1 MIIQIPTCLTNLRV
15 WQFTIRVVKD
25 SIQGAIPSRACG
37 HLEQQYKGLEII
49 IISLL
54 HTIEL
59 HWRVDGSI
67 LYLKKCF
74 EIMNIVE
81 PSSDLDILE
90 ETHPEDSKDEHYEE
104 EKKTNVEKSR
114 KGHHQREQ
122 QSPDTLGSFD
132 QP

>member
-1 MIIQIPTCLTNLRV
+1 MKYKCVHVFKII
-15 WQFTIRVVKD
+15 
-25 SIQGAIPSRACG
+25 SITP
-37 HLEQQYKGLEII
+37 II
-49 IISLL
+49 ILL
-54 HTIEL
+54 EL
-59 HWRVDGSI
+59 QWTPLG

-114 KGHHQREQ
+114 KGHHQREE

-132 QP
+132 KPQHSTHLGNPGASEY